1 MTSRPRGLTR
11 GAAPPRGMRPPRPGL
26 PLALLRALILMA
38 LGLTLLRAPLTDVA
52 AELARSAEQRD
63 NSSEQLDLP
72 APPEPTLLGALL
84 LEAALHEE
92 LRPLLRLFALAGL
105 LGMAAELLFAG
116 AALALQNRAAR
127 SGREGVYLRVLLP
140 RNTGAPGAGASAKPD
155 PELFR
160 VLAGGLSSRGRL
172 LGRAPWC
179 TFVIGASPDEPAE
192 LGVFVAGSARQRERL
207 LALLGGAIGGIAP
220 GAVVEPE
227 ADPLVSANTSGGH
240 VAWREFG
247 LALPPEYPLRQLDGA
262 TAADLLGP
270 LAAAVTPRDARYIEL
285 QLAVRPFGGAAG
297 WALNRGWRA
306 RATALKLRLEQKG
319 DYALAPDIA
328 ALESKLAGA
337 PFEVTIRAVAVADTP
352 TSATAALDRVG
363 DALAAYQART
373 ASRLQRL
380 VPLRGGR
387 DVAAT
392 ILGRAPRFA
401 PPPHLLLP
409 VRPWRDPD
417 ILTPPELAGLW
428 HLPTPSLGALVRW
441 LGARRMPAPPHA
453 FVEPVAPGERI
464 VVGHARRA
472 DGTLA
477 AVGPMLRDLR
487 QILHLTAGMGAG
499 KSRLLANLCAQ
510 FMPYGFT
517 LIDGKGD
524 DVGGSLVTT
533 VRRLIP
539 LADEGRLVILDALDG
554 AWPVGM
560 NPLAR
565 NEASRPGGADLALGQ
580 VLALFARLDPETWS
594 KAPGMAQ
601 FAQMATLLVLE
612 GEPRPTLAHVKQA
625 LLDERYRERLLP
637 RITNGEVADFWRVTF
652 PRLGE
657 GQRSSRDALLRRLDA
672 LLTNETTRHLAT
684 QAEPTFDFA
693 TAIEESMI
701 VLVPV
706 PDMTF
711 GGLAGPIAML
721 IFQAFVRA
729 AFARS
734 GSDSSRASY
743 PLVVDELQVL
753 TGGASADLEVAMT
766 RLRSLGIPAVY
777 AHQALS
783 QLGELAD
790 LMTLNAANR
799 IILQTGE
806 PDASAYARMY
816 AASGI
821 TAADIAQQEPNSHQ
835 YALLRCDGAPAGP
848 FSIRPLPWPAP
859 AAPDPSPYAGPDWRA
874 VLPEPADPLDS
885 VLLRIAY
892 GSVAEARALAELAA
906 LDDADWSHLLARWDA
921 IRHAQRRHILE
932 HPGCIPDQLERQRW
946 LSRLLVARPRL
957 LAAAEYARARRS

>member
-1 MTSRPRGLTR
+1 MTSRPRALA
-11 GAAPPRGMRPPRPGL
+11 GAAAQPRGMRRPRPGL
-26 PLALLRALILMA
+26 PLALLRALIFTA
-38 LGLTLLRAPLTDVA
+38 LGLTLLREPLTHLA
-52 AELARSAEQRD
+52 AELARSPERRAD
-63 NSSEQLDLP
+63 TSEQLDLP
-72 APPEPTLLGALL
+72 APPEPALLGALL

-92 LRPLLRLFALAGL
+92 LRPLLSLTALAGL

-116 AALALQNRAAR
+116 AALALQDRAAR
-127 SGREGVYLRVLLP
+127 SGREGIYLRVLLP

-172 LGRAPWC
+172 LGQAPWC
-179 TFVIGASPDEPAE
+179 TFVLGAAPDEPAE
-192 LGVFVAGSARQRERL
+192 LGVYVAGSARQRERFV
-207 LALLGGAIGGIAP
+207 ALLHGTIGGLSP

-227 ADPLVSANTSGGH
+227 ADPLLGANTVGGH
-240 VAWREFG
+240 VAWREYG

-262 TAADLLGP
+262 TASDLLGP
-270 LAAAVTPRDARYIEL
+270 LTTAIGPRDARYVEL
-285 QLAVRPFGGAAG
+285 QLAVRPFGGVAG
-297 WALNRGWRA
+297 WALNRGWRG
-306 RATALKLRLEQKG
+306 RATALKLLLEQKG
-319 DYALAPDIA
+319 DYALAPDVT

-337 PFEVTIRAVAVADTP
+337 PFEVTIRVVAVADTP
-352 TSATAALDRVG
+352 TGASAALDRVG
-363 DALAAYQART
+363 DALGAYQART
-373 ASRLQRL
+373 ATRLQRL
-380 VPLRGGR
+380 TPLRSGQGKGGSM
-387 DVAAT
+387 
-392 ILGRAPRFA
+392 LLRAPRFA
-401 PPPHLLLP
+401 PPPHFLLP
-409 VRPWRDPD
+409 IRPWRDPD

-428 HLPTPSLGALVRW
+428 HLPTPALGSLVRW
-441 LGARRMPAPPHA
+441 LGARRIAAPPHA
-453 FVEPVAPGERI
+453 FVDPAAPGKRI

-472 DGTLA
+472 DGRVA
-477 AVGPMLRDLR
+477 PVGPTLRDLR
-487 QILHLTAGMGAG
+487 QVLHLTAGMGAG

-524 DVGGSLVTT
+524 DVGSSLITT

-539 LADEGRLVILDALDG
+539 PADEGRLVILDALDG
-554 AWPVGM
+554 AWPVGL
-560 NPLAR
+560 NPLAGV
-565 NEASRPGGADLALGQ
+565 EVARPGGADLALGQ

-594 KAPGMAQ
+594 RAPGMSQ

-637 RITNGEVADFWRVTF
+637 RVTNAEVADFWRVTF

-672 LLTNETTRHLAT
+672 LLTNETTRHLVT

-693 TAIEESMI
+693 TAIEDGMI

-706 PDMTF
+706 PDMTL

-729 AFARS
+729 AFARG

-777 AHQALS
+777 AHQALA
-783 QLGELAD
+783 QLGDLTD

-806 PDASAYARMY
+806 PDASAYAKMY

-835 YALLRCDGAPAGP
+835 YAVLRCEGAPAGP
-848 FSIRPLPWPAP
+848 FSVRPLPWPAP
-859 AAPDPSPYAGPDWRA
+859 AALEAPTYDGPDWR
-874 VLPEPADPLDS
+874 VVRPVPGDPLDR

-892 GSVAEARALAELAA
+892 GSVAEGPALAELAA
-906 LDDADWSHLLARWDA
+906 LDEADWSRLLARWDT
-921 IRHAQRRHILE
+921 IRHAQRGHILE